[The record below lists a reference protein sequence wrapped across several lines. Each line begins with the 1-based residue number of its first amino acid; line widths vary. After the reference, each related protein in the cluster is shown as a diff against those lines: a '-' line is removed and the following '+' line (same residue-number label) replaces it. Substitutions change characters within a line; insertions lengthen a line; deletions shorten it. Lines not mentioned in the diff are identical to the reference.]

1 MPELPDVTIY
11 VERIKALVGGQPL
24 QRITVSSPFVLR
36 TAEPRPDAFSGRVIE
51 DARRMGKRIILEF
64 EGDLFV
70 VIHLMIAGR
79 LRWLSSGAKVPKK
92 LLLAGFEFPN
102 GTLALTEAGT
112 KHRASLHLVSGSS
125 GLAAFE
131 RGGIDL
137 LKASPDEF
145 GAALRRQNRTLKR
158 ALTDPNIVDGIGNA
172 YSDEI
177 LHRAR
182 LSPFKLTGGLAPA
195 EVNTLHQAA
204 VQVLTGW
211 IERLGAEVG
220 SGFPG
225 KVTAFRPEMAVHGKY
240 GQPCPVCGA
249 PVQRI
254 VYADNEANYCPGCQT
269 GGRVLADR
277 ALSQLLHEDWPRTL
291 EELESM
297 KAETSPKAG
306 DAPGPARKR
315 K

>member
-11 VERIKALVGGQPL
+11 VERIKALAGGQTL
-24 QRITVSSPFVLR
+24 KRMLIASPFILR
-36 TAEPRPDAFSGRVIE
+36 TAEPRPEAFSGRILRDV
-51 DARRMGKRIILEF
+51 RRMGKRIVLEF

-70 VIHLMIAGR
+70 AIHLMIAGR

-92 LLLAGFEFPN
+92 LLLASFEFPN

-131 RGGIDL
+131 RGGIDVFE
-137 LKASPDEF
+137 ASPDEF

-158 ALTDPNIVDGIGNA
+158 ALTDPNIVDGVGNA

-182 LSPFKLTGGLAPA
+182 LSPFKLTGGLTQA
-195 EVNTLHQAA
+195 EVGTLHQAA
-204 VQVLTGW
+204 VQVLTEW
-211 IERLGAEVG
+211 IERFGAEVG
-220 SGFPG
+220 SGFPE

-297 KAETSPKAG
+297 KNELPSKGRESPR
-306 DAPGPARKR
+306 PARKCR
-315 K
+315 